1 MRNETQK
8 AYIGSSIYE
17 VDWIYDHFK
26 NLNSNIHLQRA
37 FAKYG
42 LKEFSLYILE
52 FLPKDPNLS
61 DVEHL
66 AALTQSGQKYIDLF
80 DEKYNINPV
89 AGKSRL
95 GSKHSEATKELMSKW
110 RKENPAFLNKV
121 HSEDILEQARER
133 MTDSNN
139 PMYGKPVTEANKKLI
154 SELFLSA
161 FLVFT
166 KK

>member
-1 MRNETQK
+1 MYHFSSRWFLLQEESVVLKQVKESLALKSGIYAFVHNETHK
-8 AYIGSSIYE
+8 AYIGSSINLAKRISC
-17 VDWIYDHFK
+17 VRSPHHFK

-66 AALTQSGQKYIDLF
+66 ATLIQLEQKYIDLF

-89 AGKSRL
+89 A
-95 GSKHSEATKELMSKW
+95 A
-110 RKENPAFLNKV
+110 P
-121 HSEDILEQARER
+121 
-133 MTDSNN
+133 
-139 PMYGKPVTEANKKLI
+139 P
-154 SELFLSA
+154 
-161 FLVFT
+161 
-166 KK
+166 